1 VSARIILTED
11 DSIRRT
17 FASNK
22 VVKANGSVS
31 GDVIRGKAF
40 ARTSPHPDGSSFD
53 FSLRNVI
60 K

>member
-22 VVKANGSVS
+22 MVKANESMS
-31 GDVIRGKAF
+31 GYVIRGKAF
-40 ARTSPHPDGSSFD
+40 AQTSPHPDRSSFD
-53 FSLRNVI
+53 FSLWNVI